1 MSLPVDFLDELKA
14 RVGIAEVIGKSV
26 KLARR
31 GRQFIGL
38 CPFHGEKT
46 PSFHVYDDHY
56 HCFGCGAH
64 GSAIDFVMQ
73 SEKVGFREA
82 VERLAHEAGLA
93 LPPASPQAEERQRRR
108 ASLYDVLEAATRYF
122 RKMLRMAEGAAA
134 LQYLRARGVGEPA
147 IDRFQLGY
155 APSGGFATKA
165 ALIREGFTDDALI
178 EAGILV
184 RPEDGSRGPYDRFRD
199 RVMYPIC
206 DRRGR
211 VVGFGGRILGQGEPK
226 YLNSP
231 ETPLFHKGRSLYN
244 LAGGAKAAREK
255 GTLIVVEGY
264 MDVIGLSEAGWD
276 NVVAPLGTALT
287 EEQLQTLWQLTPEPI
302 LLFDPD
308 AAGERAA
315 VRAAERALSIL
326 KPGLGLK
333 IAILRVDTKDDPDR
347 VAARYSAQLVHRTL
361 LEAAPLSEFLFR
373 LENKGRVYLSPEER
387 AATEERLRRRAITI
401 ADPVVRAHFV
411 RAFRDRTW
419 QALRAAKRTKHSA
432 AALPVAVRVGA
443 SEANSSSGRAQAE
456 VILVAILLMHPEFFH
471 QVEDAFGQIQFS
483 DRTLDRLRQDIIQA
497 LSGNSIRD
505 TQTLREVLAA
515 GGMADA
521 VGEVLD
527 CPLVRSH
534 RLIAPAAALHDL
546 EETWSENIAALRI
559 CAREGDQDSAAKRPG
574 AGSFALLA
582 RRHSTTSDSVD

>member
-1 MSLPVDFLDELKA
+1 MSLPADFLDELKA

-31 GRQFIGL
+31 GRQFLGL

-82 VERLAHEAGLA
+82 VERLAAQAGLA
-93 LPPASPQAEERQRRR
+93 LPPASPQAAERQRHR
-108 ASLYDVLEAATRYF
+108 ASLYDVLDAATRYYQ
-122 RKMLRMAEGAAA
+122 KMLRMPEGGAA
-134 LQYLRARGVGEPA
+134 LQYLRARGVSEPA

-155 APSGGFATKA
+155 APSGGFAAKA
-165 ALIREGFTDDALI
+165 ALIREGFTDDALV
-178 EAGILV
+178 EAGLLAQS
-184 RPEDGSRGPYDRFRD
+184 EDGSRGTYDRFRG

-244 LAGGAKAAREK
+244 LAGGAKVAREK

-308 AAGERAA
+308 VAGQRAA
-315 VRAAERALSIL
+315 IRAAERALSIL

-387 AATEERLRRRAITI
+387 AAIEERLRKRATTI
-401 ADPVVRAHFV
+401 ADPGVRAHFM

-419 QALRAAKRTKHSA
+419 QALRAAKRTKHA
-432 AALPVAVRVGA
+432 AEALPVAVHYGVSGTD
-443 SEANSSSGRAQAE
+443 SSSGRAQAE

-471 QVEDAFGQIQFS
+471 KVEDAFGQIEFS
-483 DRTLDRLRQDIIQA
+483 DQTLDRLRQEIIQA
-497 LSGNSIRD
+497 LSGTSIRD
-505 TQTLREVLAA
+505 TQTLRGVLTA

-521 VGEVLD
+521 VAEVLD
-527 CPLVRSH
+527 SPLVRSH
-534 RLIAPAAALHDL
+534 RLIAPAATLHDL
-546 EETWSENIAALRI
+546 HETWSESIAALRLS
-559 CAREGDQDSAAKRPG
+559 ARQEEQGKAASKQG

-582 RRHSTTSDSVD
+582 RRHSIMGDSMD